1 MDTLFGEGQSGL
13 KVVVFVI
20 VVLGLL
26 ALAFWLL
33 RQFGGGR
40 LVNSATRGRQP
51 RLGVIDQATV
61 DSRRRLVLIR
71 RDNVEHLLFIGGPS
85 DVVVEQN
92 IVRAA
97 TAEREPGP
105 ARPPAMPRVP
115 VAEDSMWPLQPEP
128 APPGA
133 RTPRKV
139 RTADPLA
146 ELADQLSRVR
156 GVGEPA
162 EQRRPPRLQPAPPAR
177 STADAALK
185 PTTAEMAQPLA
196 PRKARTADP
205 LAKLAD
211 QSSRV
216 PGVGE
221 PAEQR
226 RPPRLQPAPPAR
238 RTADDDQNPSE
249 IAQRLEATL
258 RRPAKG
264 SDDARTAAGNP
275 KTTGDARLDTILRR
289 PFRADEPRA
298 PSEAPKAPSE
308 PAAPP
313 REPDAQGRGDDKA
326 PSEAAAPPPEPD
338 TQGRGDDKAPSEP
351 AAPPP
356 EPDTQGRGDVKVP
369 SEPAAP
375 PPESEPAAPPRE
387 PDAQGRGDDKAPSEP
402 AAPPPEP
409 DTQGRGD
416 VKVPS
421 EPAAPPREPD
431 TRRGDDGPKS

>member
-13 KVVVFVI
+13 KVVLFVI

-40 LVNSATRGRQP
+40 LVNSATRERQP
-51 RLGVIDQATV
+51 RLGVVDQATV

-185 PTTAEMAQPLA
+185 PATAEMAQPPT

-205 LAKLAD
+205 LVKLAD
-211 QSSRV
+211 QLLRV

-221 PAEQR
+221 PAEER

-238 RTADDDQNPSE
+238 SKADDDQNLSE

-258 RRPAKG
+258 RHPAKG

-275 KTTGDARLDTILRR
+275 KTTGD
-289 PFRADEPRA
+289 ADEPRA

-313 REPDAQGRGDDKA
+313 REPDAQSRDDDKT
-326 PSEAAAPPPEPD
+326 PSEPAALPREPD

-351 AAPPP
+351 AAPPR
-356 EPDTQGRGDVKVP
+356 ELDTQG
-369 SEPAAP
+369 PA
-375 PPESEPAAPPRE
+375 
-387 PDAQGRGDDKAPSEP
+387 DDKAPSEP
-402 AAPPPEP
+402 AAPPLKP
-409 DTQGRGD
+409 DTPG
-416 VKVPS
+416 
-421 EPAAPPREPD
+421 
-431 TRRGDDGPKS
+431 RGDDGSNQK

>member
-177 STADAALK
+177 
-185 PTTAEMAQPLA
+185 
-196 PRKARTADP
+196 
-205 LAKLAD
+205 
-211 QSSRV
+211 
-216 PGVGE
+216 
-221 PAEQR
+221 
-226 RPPRLQPAPPAR
+226 
-238 RTADDDQNPSE
+238 RTADDDQNLSE
-249 IAQRLEATL
+249 ITQRFEATL

-275 KTTGDARLDTILRR
+275 KTTGDARLDTMLRR

-298 PSEAPKAPSE
+298 PSEASKA
-308 PAAPP
+308 
-313 REPDAQGRGDDKA
+313 
-326 PSEAAAPPPEPD
+326 
-338 TQGRGDDKAPSEP
+338 
-351 AAPPP
+351 
-356 EPDTQGRGDVKVP
+356 
-369 SEPAAP
+369 
-375 PPESEPAAPPRE
+375 
-387 PDAQGRGDDKAPSEP
+387 
-402 AAPPPEP
+402 
-409 DTQGRGD
+409 
-416 VKVPS
+416 PS

>member
-13 KVVVFVI
+13 KVVLFVI

-33 RQFGGGR
+33 RRFGRGR
-40 LVNSATRGRQP
+40 LGGVTRGRQS
-51 RLGVIDQATV
+51 RLAIIDQATV

-71 RDNVEHLLFIGGPS
+71 RDNVEHLLIIGGPS

-92 IVRAA
+92 IVRTT
-97 TAEREPGP
+97 TALRETGP

-115 VAEDSMWPLQPEP
+115 VGENSMWPLQPELAPPRAP
-128 APPGA
+128 AP
-133 RTPRKV
+133 RKA
-139 RTADPLA
+139 RTADLLA
-146 ELADQLSRVR
+146 ELADELS
-156 GVGEPA
+156 GVPGVAEPA
-162 EQRRPPRLQPAPPAR
+162 EERRPPRLQSAPLAR
-177 STADAALK
+177 STADATLK
-185 PTTAEMAQPLA
+185 PTTAEMAQPPG
-196 PRKARTADP
+196 PRKARTAGP
-205 LAKLAD
+205 LAEIAD
-211 QSSRV
+211 QLSRV

-226 RPPRLQPAPPAR
+226 RPPRLQPAPPAMS
-238 RTADDDQNPSE
+238 TADDDQNLSE

-258 RRPAKG
+258 RRPATG

-275 KTTGDARLDTILRR
+275 KTTGDARLDTMLRR

-313 REPDAQGRGDDKA
+313 REPDTQGRGDDKA
-326 PSEAAAPPPEPD
+326 PSEPAARPPEPD

-351 AAPPP
+351 AAPPR
-356 EPDTQGRGDVKVP
+356 EPDTQGRGD
-369 SEPAAP
+369 
-375 PPESEPAAPPRE
+375 
-387 PDAQGRGDDKAPSEP
+387 DK
-402 AAPPPEP
+402 
-409 DTQGRGD
+409 T
-416 VKVPS
+416 PS

-431 TRRGDDGPKS
+431 TRRGDDCPKS

>member
-13 KVVVFVI
+13 KVVLFVI

-33 RQFGGGR
+33 RRFGGGR
-40 LVNSATRGRQP
+40 LGSNTTRGRQP
-51 RLGVIDQATV
+51 RLAVIDQATV

-71 RDNVEHLLFIGGPS
+71 RDNVEHLLIIGGPS

-97 TAEREPGP
+97 TVTGP
-105 ARPPAMPRVP
+105 VRVP
-115 VAEDSMWPLQPEP
+115 LGEDSMWPLQPKPASPGAP
-128 APPGA
+128 APRKA
-133 RTPRKV
+133 RM
-139 RTADPLA
+139 ADPLA

-185 PTTAEMAQPLA
+185 PATAEMAQPPT

-205 LAKLAD
+205 LVKLAD
-211 QSSRV
+211 QLLRV

-221 PAEQR
+221 PAEER

-238 RTADDDQNPSE
+238 SKADDDQNLSE

-258 RRPAKG
+258 RHPAKG

-275 KTTGDARLDTILRR
+275 KTTGD
-289 PFRADEPRA
+289 ADEPRA

-313 REPDAQGRGDDKA
+313 REPDAQNRDDDKT
-326 PSEAAAPPPEPD
+326 PSEPAALPREPD

-351 AAPPP
+351 AAPPR
-356 EPDTQGRGDVKVP
+356 ELDTQG
-369 SEPAAP
+369 PA
-375 PPESEPAAPPRE
+375 
-387 PDAQGRGDDKAPSEP
+387 DDKAPSEP
-402 AAPPPEP
+402 AAPPLKP
-409 DTQGRGD
+409 DTPG
-416 VKVPS
+416 
-421 EPAAPPREPD
+421 
-431 TRRGDDGPKS
+431 RGDDGSNQK

>member
-13 KVVVFVI
+13 NVVLFVI

-33 RQFGGGR
+33 RRVGGGR
-40 LVNSATRGRQP
+40 LGSDATRGRQL
-51 RLGVIDQATV
+51 RLAVIDQATI

-71 RDNVEHLLFIGGPS
+71 RDNVEHLLIIGGPS

-97 TAEREPGP
+97 TAQRETGP
-105 ARPPAMPRVP
+105 ARPPAM
-115 VAEDSMWPLQPEP
+115 PLQPEP

-133 RTPRKV
+133 PAPRKA
-139 RTADPLA
+139 RTAAPLA

-185 PTTAEMAQPLA
+185 PATAEMAQPPA

-205 LAKLAD
+205 LAELAD
-211 QSSRV
+211 QLSRV

-238 RTADDDQNPSE
+238 STADDDHNLSE

-258 RRPAKG
+258 RPVKG

-275 KTTGDARLDTILRR
+275 KTTGDARLDAMLRR
-289 PFRADEPRA
+289 PLRADEPRA

-313 REPDAQGRGDDKA
+313 REPD
-326 PSEAAAPPPEPD
+326 

-351 AAPPP
+351 AAPPR
-356 EPDTQGRGDVKVP
+356 EPDTQGRGD
-369 SEPAAP
+369 
-375 PPESEPAAPPRE
+375 
-387 PDAQGRGDDKAPSEP
+387 
-402 AAPPPEP
+402 
-409 DTQGRGD
+409 
-416 VKVPS
+416 
-421 EPAAPPREPD
+421 
-431 TRRGDDGPKS
+431 DGPNS